1 MMLYWGPPCVD
12 WMLTVLHVE
21 AHLPLVLLL
30 SLQGLVH
37 LLPHPLT
44 GLCPVQEA
52 TRARFLHHLSAHKP
66 RQLAEAVRAVH
77 DGVTLATL
85 GIPKKEV
92 AVWGK
97 QGEKIR
103 DTMYCTLTLSA

>member
-1 MMLYWGPPCVD
+1 
-12 WMLTVLHVE
+12 
-21 AHLPLVLLL
+21 
-30 SLQGLVH
+30 
-37 LLPHPLT
+37 
-44 GLCPVQEA
+44 VQEA
-52 TRARFLHHLSAHKP
+52 TCACFLHHLSAHKP
-66 RQLAEAVRAVH
+66 CQLAEAVRAVH

-92 AVWGK
+92 AVCGK